1 LLFDRWNPAKPRDH
15 HAMLATWIEMAA
27 KGRLGGPVRAGMWC
41 AAVIGTHPIEDN
53 QRVWL
58 EVSVD
63 DVPLGMIPAYWIENK
78 GPNSLW
84 HAPIPPQG
92 VKARLS
98 YRARVESADGATA
111 FSANQDTIVR
121 ANLPDRTGTTDPL
134 LSSAEAL
141 VGNRLMTIRVDP
153 RGSTYDLYFPTVGLN
168 SSVRPKEGDLP
179 QSRCHF
185 RAIVGG
191 LAIGRRLD
199 WFTERSAWDVL
210 QEYKGATNLLS
221 TKLSWREGPIGVE
234 IIDFAATGECLPM
247 NAGRAKSPGQ
257 YIKRFLIRNRGNEAR
272 RATFGVYVQAE
283 INGGVGD
290 LGLSWHD
297 LDKSLLAINRG
308 HGHSIRKL
316 ARDATVEFAL
326 ALDGHGDVECEPT
339 GPNEAI
345 LFRSLDLPAG
355 SMVIVDML
363 ISGAFTGWSGDTGT
377 FEHWL
382 RPALNWFRSVDLD
395 EVERV
400 SAKVW
405 DDFVE
410 PIPDLYFPNPNYAV
424 HLRRSAL
431 AAALHADAEY
441 GAIASGYDR
450 GLSAYCWPRDAI
462 WVSGAMERIG
472 HLEIGRGVYQWLN
485 KVRQRHKTFPY
496 WFQKY
501 SLDGVPEWET
511 PAVDQTALIPW
522 GLERHYRRTGDIAFV
537 TALWPMVEQAAMV
550 CCGDSGGHPGLR
562 MLDDLNL
569 ISSAGAGD
577 QLFGAFL
584 YSNASVVAGLR
595 AAARLAT
602 ERGLSQNA
610 EKWNAHAD
618 RIWNEGI
625 LRVIASSRPDS
636 PGMIDPESGRFLQAR
651 RISTIRGLWSD
662 NPEFLIESSS
672 SLDVSI
678 VAMVVPFGLLPA
690 SDPRIL
696 RTAEG
701 IMRVNSASNRD
712 PNVLIRDSY
721 NPQPTSWS
729 GSTSDLHDVSSLAT
743 LWMARYYIQLGRET
757 GHAQHWTRALG
768 MLDGIVNRISQ
779 LGLML
784 RAQIRG
790 ADPGRPAGSA
800 GGAARK
806 LYAMLIDTMLDLAG
820 VDYDAP
826 SATLLLRPV
835 LLGQWA
841 HTGIKQSFVCGDVS
855 YRLERAIGTKVYHLA
870 LKVNLNRPVDLSID
884 LTCPGLSELG
894 PWQASPQTPEPTF
907 TARIGRIEWSA
918 QLPAGESAWSWTWG

>member
-1 LLFDRWNPAKPRDH
+1 
-15 HAMLATWIEMAA
+15 MLATWIETAA
-27 KGRLGGPVRAGMWC
+27 KGRLGGPVRAGMWS
-41 AAVIGTHPIEDN
+41 AAVIGTHPIEEN

-63 DVPLGMIPAYWIENK
+63 DVPLGVMPAYWIENK
-78 GPNSLW
+78 GANSFW

-92 VKARLS
+92 VNARLR
-98 YRARVESADGATA
+98 YRARVDGGDGATA
-111 FSANQDTIVR
+111 FGAIQDTIVR
-121 ANLPDRTGTTDPL
+121 ANLPDRAGTADPL
-134 LSSAEAL
+134 LTSAEGL
-141 VGNRLMTIRVDP
+141 VGNRLMTIRIGP
-153 RGSTYDLYFPTVGLN
+153 RGSTYDLYFPTVGLH

-199 WFTERSAWDVL
+199 WFTERTAWDVL

-221 TKLSWREGPIGVE
+221 TKLAWREGPISVE
-234 IIDFAATGECLPM
+234 IIDFAAMGDCLPM
-247 NAGRAKSPGQ
+247 NAGRARSPGQ
-257 YIKRFLIRNRGNEAR
+257 YIKRFLIRNKGKEAR
-272 RATFGVYVQAE
+272 PAIFGVYVQAE

-290 LGLSWHD
+290 VGLSWHD

-308 HGHSIRKL
+308 HGHSTRKL

-326 ALDGHGDVECEPT
+326 ALDDHGDVQCEPT

-345 LFRSLDLPAG
+345 LFRSLDLPGG

-363 ISGAFTGWSGDTGT
+363 ISGAFTGWSGDRGT

-395 EVERV
+395 EVEHV

-410 PIPDLYFPNPNYAV
+410 PIPDLQFPNPNYAV

-462 WVSGAMERIG
+462 WVSGALERIG

-485 KVRQRHKTFPY
+485 KVRQRHKAFPY

-511 PAVDQTALIPW
+511 PAVDQTALVPW
-522 GLERHYRRTGDIAFV
+522 GLERYYRRTGDIDFV
-537 TALWPMVEQAAMV
+537 TALWPMVEQAATV

-569 ISSAGAGD
+569 ISSAGSGD

-595 AAARLAT
+595 SAARLAT
-602 ERGLSQNA
+602 ERGASDQA
-610 EKWNAHAD
+610 ERWNVCAD
-618 RIWNEGI
+618 RIWHEGI
-625 LRVIASSRPDS
+625 LRVIASSRPQS

-651 RISTIRGLWSD
+651 RLSTIRGLWSETSD
-662 NPEFLIESSS
+662 FLIESSPN
-672 SLDVSI
+672 LDVSMLGL
-678 VAMVVPFGLLPA
+678 AVPFGLLPA
-690 SDPRIL
+690 SDPRIF
-696 RTAEG
+696 RTAEA
-701 IMRVNSASNRD
+701 ILRVNAAYKGD
-712 PNVLIRDSY
+712 PNVLVRDSY
-721 NPQPTSWS
+721 EPQP
-729 GSTSDLHDVSSLAT
+729 GSTSDHHDVSSLAT

-757 GHAQHWTRALG
+757 GQAQHWSRALG

-779 LGLML
+779 LGLIL
-784 RAQIRG
+784 RTQTRG
-790 ADPGRPAGSA
+790 AEPARPTGSS
-800 GGAARK
+800 GGAARR
-806 LYAMLIDTMLDLAG
+806 LYAMLIETMLDLAG
-820 VDYDAP
+820 LEYDAP
-826 SATLLLRPV
+826 QSNLALRPV

-841 HTGIKQSFVCGDVS
+841 HTGIKQTFACGDVS
-855 YRLERAIGTKVYHLA
+855 YWLERPIGTKVHHLV
-870 LKVNLNRPVDLSID
+870 LKVNLNRPVTLAVD
-884 LTCPGLSELG
+884 LTCPGLNELG

-907 TARIGRIEWSA
+907 NSRIGQLTWSVA
-918 QLPAGESAWSWTWG
+918 LPVGEREWSWTWG